1 MAHLKL
7 TQEEFKGLL
16 ARVENEQ
23 TLSPEE
29 RELIGEVLKDSVR
42 MGLLKVTK

>member
-1 MAHLKL
+1 MAKLKL
-7 TQEEFKGLL
+7 SQEEFKGLL
-16 ARVENEQ
+16 KRVENEK

-42 MGLLKVTK
+42 IGLLKVKK